1 MNPVEWT
8 APVVAVAIAVTLS
21 SVELLTKYQERNFR
35 EIFFSGPYLAFAGL
49 NSIFCLVVYYALPG
63 LGTVALEPTLATKL
77 DQAPM
82 VRAVAA
88 GLGYLLV
95 ARSSILDLT
104 VKGATLGVGFDGIYN
119 SISQFLL
126 RHHSKQINK
135 KIRDGFAAC
144 YDRSPDEPLAFLQAA
159 RLLVSQDSES
169 EQKSSERLRLMVT
182 GEPAADQLCLSLY
195 RLIRDLTIDESDAK
209 AQIEGNRAEI
219 KAHPQMA
226 ASLRQELEW
235 LYRVP

>member
-1 MNPVEWT
+1 MALADW
-8 APVVAVAIAVTLS
+8 ASPVVAVAIAVILS

-35 EIFFSGPYLAFAGL
+35 EIFFSGPYLAFASL
-49 NSIFCLVVYYALPG
+49 NAIFCLIVYFALPG
-63 LGTVALEPTLATKL
+63 LGTVALEPTLAAKL
-77 DQAPM
+77 DSTPI

-88 GLGYLLV
+88 GLGYLLI

-135 KIRDGFAAC
+135 KIRDGFTGAFN
-144 YDRSPDEPLAFLQAA
+144 RSADEPLAFLQAA
-159 RLLVSQDSES
+159 RLLVGQDSDTER
-169 EQKSSERLRLMVT
+169 KNSERLRLMMT
-182 GEPAADQLCLSLY
+182 GEPMADQLCLSLY
-195 RLIRDLTIDESDAK
+195 SLIRDLTIDEADAK

-219 KAHPQMA
+219 KTNPHTA
-226 ASLRQELEW
+226 AILKEELAW
-235 LYRVP
+235 LYR